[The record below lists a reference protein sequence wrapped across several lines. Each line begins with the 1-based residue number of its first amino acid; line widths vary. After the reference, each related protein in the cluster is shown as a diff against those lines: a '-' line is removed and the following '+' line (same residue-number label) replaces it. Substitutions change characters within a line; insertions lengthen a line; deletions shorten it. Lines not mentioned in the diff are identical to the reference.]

1 MECAL
6 PGKPKASTRLYSDYV
21 KAQSSR
27 NPCLLN
33 LECFLS
39 KHAAGHRSCRIVAL
53 DFREGVKG
61 LCARSNVALH
71 DLPSKLRGNDDLGN
85 SLQGRIFII
94 EDLTEDVVELLGLEL
109 DIDPL
114 FFAMHLHVSQKEGLK
129 HQPPSEVTLPS
140 RLLNQNYININY
152 HRSVTSDCTHK
163 RWSRYMRDTVISR
176 NLVFLPSTNVGLA
189 QHCTSVFRTRQ
200 KDSFWIGL
208 YMCPIIL
215 FTHSA
220 DKT

>member
-6 PGKPKASTRLYSDYV
+6 PGKPKAPTRLYSDYV
-21 KAQSSR
+21 KAQSSC

-39 KHAAGHRSCRIVAL
+39 NHAPGHRSCRIVAL
-53 DFREGVKG
+53 DFRGVKG
-61 LCARSNVALH
+61 LCTRSNVALH
-71 DLPSKLRGNDDLGN
+71 DLPSKLRGNDELGN

-94 EDLTEDVVELLGLEL
+94 EDLTKDIVELLGLEL

-114 FFAMHLHVSQKEGLK
+114 FFAMHLHVSQKRGLK
-129 HQPPSEVTLPS
+129 HQPPSEATLPS
-140 RLLNQNYININY
+140 RLLKQNYININY

-163 RWSRYMRDTVISR
+163 RWSRYTRDTVISR
-176 NLVFLPSTNVGLA
+176 KLVFLPSTNIGLA

-208 YMCPIIL
+208 YMCPIII
-215 FTHSA
+215 FTRIA
-220 DKT
+220 DKR